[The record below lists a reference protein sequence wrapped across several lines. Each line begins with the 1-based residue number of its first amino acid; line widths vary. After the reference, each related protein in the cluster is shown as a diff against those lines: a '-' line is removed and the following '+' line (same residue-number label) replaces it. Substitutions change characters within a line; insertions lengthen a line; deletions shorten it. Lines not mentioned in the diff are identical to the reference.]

1 MSKDFS
7 KIKETELAK
16 DLNDKRAELQKIR
29 FTFSHGGNKDTKKQS
44 NLKREISKIL
54 TEIRNRELRN
64 N

>member
-7 KIKETELAK
+7 KMKDVDLAK
-16 DLNDKRAELQKIR
+16 EINHKRAELQKIK

-44 NLKREISKIL
+44 NLKKDISKIL
-54 TEIRNRELRN
+54 TEIRNRELKN

>member
-7 KIKETELAK
+7 KMKDTELTK
-16 DLNDKRAELQKIR
+16 DLNQKRAELQKIK

-44 NLKREISKIL
+44 NLKKDISKIL
-54 TEIRNRELRN
+54 TEIKSRELRN

>member
-16 DLNDKRAELQKIR
+16 ELNKKRVELQKIR

-44 NLKREISKIL
+44 NLKKEISKIL

>member
-1 MSKDFS
+1 MRKDFS
-7 KIKETELAK
+7 KIKEDELAK
-16 DLNDKRAELQKIR
+16 ELNQKRAELQKIK

>member
-7 KIKETELAK
+7 KIQNTELLK
-16 DLNDKRAELQKIR
+16 DLSDKRAELQKIR

>member
-7 KIKETELAK
+7 KIKDAELAK
-16 DLNDKRAELQKIR
+16 ELNKNRAELQKIR

-44 NLKREISKIL
+44 NLKKEISKIL
-54 TEIRNRELRN
+54 TEIKSRELKN